1 MLNAGRISVQRE
13 NLAPFAQQMHQVSS
27 VPASRVEHAHTRR
40 DVPAQNLV
48 EHIDIDLPE
57 LLLNRQRHSSILAN
71 YL

>member
-1 MLNAGRISVQRE
+1 
-13 NLAPFAQQMHQVSS
+13 MHQVSS